1 MQITVSLE
9 KNLCPAFDLQAQILY
24 CLKAYTNLFCS
35 PEFLLSQTCQ
45 IQNSNIL
52 LTFMF
57 LLLHS
62 LEVYKKQRGV
72 TAVPSP
78 SPFYFVSNFAKN
90 RVPPF
95 AESFRRCSL
104 SDSQRSANT
113 CKGLPVLSALIGR
126 KCHLKAELRVVR
138 GRCLA
143 GEWARGSREGVSTA
157 ESRI

>member
-1 MQITVSLE
+1 MPGLRFTSSNTVL
-9 KNLCPAFDLQAQILY
+9 F
-24 CLKAYTNLFCS
+24 KAYTNLFCS
-35 PEFLLSQTCQ
+35 QNFSSPKRVKSKTQ
-45 IQNSNIL
+45 IFCLPLCFCFSIL
-52 LTFMF
+52 LRFTKNRGG
-57 LLLHS
+57 LQPS
-62 LEVYKKQRGV
+62 L
-72 TAVPSP
+72 PL
-78 SPFYFVSNFAKN
+78 PFYFVSNFAKN

-126 KCHLKAELRVVR
+126 KCHLKAELIVVT

-143 GEWARGSREGVSTA
+143 SEWARGSREGVSTA